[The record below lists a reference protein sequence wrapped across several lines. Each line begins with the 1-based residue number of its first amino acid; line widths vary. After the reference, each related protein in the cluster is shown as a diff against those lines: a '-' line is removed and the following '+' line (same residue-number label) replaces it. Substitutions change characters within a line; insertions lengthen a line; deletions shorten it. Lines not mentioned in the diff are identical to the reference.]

1 MKHGTRHAR
10 HGRLWYSIDMMRW
23 ATRRAPQVLA
33 TILLIV
39 CFGNPAA
46 RAQHNVE
53 PAATQPDS
61 PRTNDPTEAIRVMSF
76 NIRYGTAKDGEDA
89 WPHRR
94 EMVFDVIRDHQPDV
108 IGMQEVLKGQLD
120 QLLRALPEYKSLG
133 VGRRDGIT
141 IGEFAPI
148 LYRVDRFEV
157 LAHGGFWLSDTPTV
171 PGSTSWGNTIP
182 RICTWAHLRDRRTGR
197 SFYFYDTHLDHRS
210 PPSQQR
216 SAELIAQRIDQHAN
230 PSDPVILVGDF
241 NAAEDTSTIRY
252 LKGEVDRAY
261 ETTEGPPPS
270 PQLRDTFRVVHPEA
284 TNVGTFNGFRGES
297 SRGKID
303 YVFVSA
309 SVQVISAE
317 IVHDNTNGR
326 YPSDHFPVTATI
338 IFADRQVPTNEPAP

>member
-1 MKHGTRHAR
+1 MAPTAR
-10 HGRLWYSIDMMRW
+10 RDTLWYSIDMMQW
-23 ATRRAPQVLA
+23 AARRAPQVVA

-46 RAQHNVE
+46 HAQDDVE
-53 PAATQPDS
+53 PATTQPDS
-61 PRTNDPTEAIRVMSF
+61 PRTNDPTESIRVMSF
-76 NIRYGTAKDGEDA
+76 NIRYGTAPDGENA

-94 EMVFDVIRDHQPDV
+94 DMVFDVIHDHQPDV

-133 VGRRDGIT
+133 VGRRDGIA

-148 LYRVDRFEV
+148 LYRIDRFEV
-157 LAHGGFWLSDTPTV
+157 LEHGGFWLSDTPTV

-182 RICTWAHLRDRRTGR
+182 RICTWAHLRDQRTGR

-216 SAELIAQRIDQHAN
+216 SAELIAKRIDQHVN
-230 PSDPVILVGDF
+230 KTDPVILVGDF

-261 ETTEGPPPS
+261 ETTEYPPPS
-270 PQLRDTFRVVHPEA
+270 PKLRDTFRVIYPDA
-284 TNVGTFNGFRGES
+284 IAVGTFNGFRGDR
-297 SRGKID
+297 SRAKID
-303 YVFVSA
+303 YVLVSEGIEVLCA
-309 SVQVISAE
+309 VI
-317 IVHDNTNGR
+317 IHDNTNGR

-338 IFADRQVPTNEPAP
+338 IVNHVKPQTGEPAP

>member
-1 MKHGTRHAR
+1 M
-10 HGRLWYSIDMMRW
+10 
-23 ATRRAPQVLA
+23 LA

-39 CFGNPAA
+39 CLGGTSA
-46 RAQHNVE
+46 RAQDTVE
-53 PAATQPDS
+53 PATTRPDS
-61 PRTNDPTEAIRVMSF
+61 ARTNDPAEAIRVMSF
-76 NIRYGTAKDGEDA
+76 NIRFGTAKDGENA

-133 VGRRDGIT
+133 VGRRDGIA

-148 LYRVDRFEV
+148 LYRVERFEV
-157 LAHGGFWLSDTPTV
+157 LEHGGFWLSDTPTV
-171 PGSTSWGNTIP
+171 PSSTSWGNTIP
-182 RICTWAHLRDRRTGR
+182 RICTWAHLRDRRTDR

-216 SAELIAQRIDQHAN
+216 SAEMIAQRIDQHPN
-230 PSDPVILVGDF
+230 PTDPIILVGDF

-261 ETTEGPPPS
+261 ETTKDPPPS
-270 PQLRDTFRVVHPEA
+270 PQLRDTFRVLHPDA

-303 YVFVSA
+303 YVFVT
-309 SVQVISAE
+309 VNVKVLSAE
-317 IVHDNTNGR
+317 IVHDNSNGR
-326 YPSDHFPVTATI
+326 YPSDHFPITATI
-338 IFADRQVPTNEPAP
+338 VLNHLKPQTGEPAP

>member
-1 MKHGTRHAR
+1 
-10 HGRLWYSIDMMRW
+10 MMQW
-23 ATRRAPQVLA
+23 ATRRAPQVVA

-39 CFGNPAA
+39 CLGNPAA
-46 RAQHNVE
+46 RAQDNNE
-53 PAATQPDS
+53 PATTQPDS
-61 PRTNDPTEAIRVMSF
+61 PRTIDPTEAIRVMSF
-76 NIRYGTAKDGEDA
+76 NIRYGTAPDGENA

-94 EMVFDVIRDHQPDV
+94 EMVFDVIRDHQSDV

-133 VGRRDGIT
+133 VGRRDGIA

-148 LYRVDRFEV
+148 LYRIDRFEV
-157 LAHGGFWLSDTPTV
+157 LEHGGFWLSDTPTV

-182 RICTWAHLRDRRTGR
+182 RICTWAHLRDQRTGR

-216 SAELIAQRIDQHAN
+216 SAELIAKRIDQHVN
-230 PSDPVILVGDF
+230 KTDPVILVGDF

-261 ETTEGPPPS
+261 ETTEYPPPS
-270 PQLRDTFRVVHPEA
+270 PQLHDTFRVVYPDA
-284 TNVGTFNGFRGES
+284 IAVGTFNGFRGDR
-297 SRGKID
+297 SRAKID
-303 YVFVSA
+303 YVLVSDGIEVLSAAIIHA
-309 SVQVISAE
+309 SK
-317 IVHDNTNGR
+317 DGR

-338 IFADRQVPTNEPAP
+338 ILADGQVPTDEPAP

>member
-1 MKHGTRHAR
+1 M
-10 HGRLWYSIDMMRW
+10 
-23 ATRRAPQVLA
+23 VA

-39 CFGNPAA
+39 CLGNPAA
-46 RAQHNVE
+46 RAQDNVE
-53 PAATQPDS
+53 PATTRPDS
-61 PRTNDPTEAIRVMSF
+61 ARTNDPAEAIRVMSF
-76 NIRYGTAKDGEDA
+76 NVRYGTAKDGANA

-94 EMVFDVIRDHQPDV
+94 DMVFDVIRDHQPDV

-133 VGRRDGIT
+133 VGRRDGIA

-157 LAHGGFWLSDTPTV
+157 LEQGGFWLSDTPTV

-216 SAELIAQRIDQHAN
+216 SAEMIAMRIDQHPN

-241 NAAEDTSTIRY
+241 NAAEDTTTIRY

-261 ETTEGPPPS
+261 ETTKHPPPS
-270 PQLRDTFRVVHPEA
+270 PQLRDTFRVVYPDA
-284 TNVGTFNGFRGES
+284 IAVGTFNGFRGDR
-297 SRGKID
+297 SRAKID
-303 YVFVSA
+303 YVLVSDGIEVLSAAIIHA
-309 SVQVISAE
+309 SK
-317 IVHDNTNGR
+317 DGR

-338 IFADRQVPTNEPAP
+338 IVNHVKPQTGEPAP